1 MRVRVAAIQDE
12 GLPLSFEGARLWLE
26 EWLTKA
32 LEPEQFGWPKG
43 CLAIVVFATSSMPS
57 APPVSRLSAGRD
69 SEPVLALHVVISPC
83 EIQRTPPHD
92 HLCLLCE
99 RVAQQ
104 LPEAPLRKP
113 KGLDY
118 PRLRRSLLA
127 CVQPIAQSA
136 A

>member
-12 GLPLSFEGARLWLE
+12 GLPLAFERARLWLE

-32 LEPEQFGWPKG
+32 LEPEEFGWPGG
-43 CLAIVVFATSSMPS
+43 CLAIVVFATSSLPS
-57 APPVSRLSAGRD
+57 APPVSRLSAGRG
-69 SEPVLALHVVISPC
+69 SEPVLALHVVISPS
-83 EIQRTPPHD
+83 EIERTPPHD
-92 HLCLLCE
+92 HLRLLCE
-99 RVAQQ
+99 RVEQQ

-113 KGLDY
+113 RGLDY
-118 PRLRRSLLA
+118 LRLRRALLA